1 LSQRAIDVDLG
12 RANALQERSAVS
24 CQDDVGE
31 ERLPTLADPTPFR
44 YRSWINH
51 GGDLEPQA
59 RQLLRNARA
68 FVVIGQDN
76 RSSAGHDAIE
86 PSQTLHTASQE
97 DAGQI

>member
-1 LSQRAIDVDLG
+1 MPQGAIDVDLG
-12 RANALQERSAVS
+12 RANALQKRPAVS
-24 CQDDVGE
+24 RQDDVGK

-59 RQLLRNARA
+59 GQLLRHTGA

-76 RSSAGHDAIE
+76 RSFARHHAIE
-86 PSQTLHTASQE
+86 SSQTLHAASQE
-97 DAGQI
+97 NTG